1 MIWCVSICLS
11 WLVEREELYFRTDWF
26 STKTKAFHMPSLFC
40 FLISIRG
47 GLKWV
52 KAPLTY
58 TTFYVMCACLGLP
71 TCKIIYHHHIS
82 CQLLTVSNVLLHTQ
96 DLSGITRRSPN
107 RVTTEFLICALLG
120 FSMIHDQKAFQVHAR
135 RAAVSSVS
143 EKKCWTFQTPIRIF
157 RILTAL

>member
-1 MIWCVSICLS
+1 
-11 WLVEREELYFRTDWF
+11 
-26 STKTKAFHMPSLFC
+26 MPSLFC

-107 RVTTEFLICALLG
+107 RVTTEFLI
-120 FSMIHDQKAFQVHAR
+120 
-135 RAAVSSVS
+135 
-143 EKKCWTFQTPIRIF
+143 
-157 RILTAL
+157 